1 MKVNSTYVLSGAL
14 VLAGIVALM
23 VRSHLSS
30 EPPAPPPMVVKA
42 PEKVAVLVAAKA
54 LHPGDF
60 IDSASLRWDE
70 TDKPVSRTF
79 NFIRGKD
86 SQSLLLGATLRETV
100 AEGTP
105 LTSNV
110 LVKPNEPGFVAA
122 VLHKGMRAISVPT
135 SAVASNAGLV
145 TAGDRVDIILSMKRD
160 DQPELPPSRTQPVM
174 MPLLASQ
181 TIVRDL
187 RVLALN
193 DRTDA
198 PIYPRTD
205 VSAEDGGELNTT
217 AKSRE
222 SAMGTRSRTATYQ
235 TVTLEV
241 TPQQAEMLAVAKE
254 LGVLHLSLRS
264 AATDE
269 TGDLVTAPSQVTT
282 VTQATDIYGVLS
294 AGSGG
299 HKVKTYRGEQKDVV
313 TFPSR

>member
-30 EPPAPPPMVVKA
+30 EPPAPPPVVAKA
-42 PEKVAVLVAAKA
+42 PEKTAVLVAAKD

-60 IDSASLRWDE
+60 LDSSSLRWQE
-70 TDKPVSRTF
+70 TDESVSRSF
-79 NFIRGKD
+79 NFVRGKD
-86 SQSLLLGATLRETV
+86 SQSLLFGSTLRETV
-100 AEGTP
+100 AEGAP
-105 LTSNV
+105 LNSNV

-122 VLHKGMRAISVPT
+122 VLRKGMRAISVPT
-135 SAVASNAGLV
+135 SAVANSAGLV
-145 TAGDRVDIILSMKRD
+145 AAGDRVDIILSMRRAE
-160 DQPELPPSRTQPVM
+160 QAELPPSRVQPLV

-193 DRTDA
+193 DKTDSS
-198 PIYPRTD
+198 IYPRTD
-205 VSAEDGGELNTT
+205 VAEDGVVLDSA

-222 SAMGTRSRTATYQ
+222 SATGSRSRSAMNQ

-241 TPQQAEMLAVAKE
+241 TPQQAEVLAVAKE
-254 LGVLHLSLRS
+254 LGILHLALRS
-264 AATDE
+264 ADLDDIVDPAT
-269 TGDLVTAPSQVTT
+269 GRPLVTT
-282 VTQATDIYGVLS
+282 VPQATDIYGALS
-294 AGSGG
+294 AGS

-313 TFPSR
+313 AFPAR

>member
-30 EPPAPPPMVVKA
+30 EPPAPPPVVAKA
-42 PEKVAVLVAAKA
+42 PEPIAILVAAKD

-60 IDSASLRWDE
+60 IDPASLRWQITE
-70 TDKPVSRTF
+70 EPVSRTF

-100 AEGTP
+100 AEGAS

-122 VLHKGMRAISVPT
+122 VLRKGMRAISVPT

-145 TAGDRVDIILSMKRD
+145 AAGDRVDIILSMKRGE
-160 DQPELPPSRTQPVM
+160 QSELPASRLQPLV

-193 DRTDA
+193 ERTDA

-205 VSAEDGGELNTT
+205 VAEDGSVLDTT

-222 SAMGTRSRTATYQ
+222 SATGSRSRSAMNQ

-241 TPQQAEMLAVAKE
+241 TPQQAEVLAVAKE
-254 LGVLHLSLRS
+254 LGMLHLALRS
-264 AATDE
+264 ATPDE
-269 TGDLVTAPSQVTT
+269 AADRLTGRPLVTT
-282 VTQATDIYGVLS
+282 VPQATDIYGALS
-294 AGSGG
+294 AGG
-299 HKVKTYRGEQKDVV
+299 HKVKTYRAEQKDVV

>member
-30 EPPAPPPMVVKA
+30 EPPAPPPVVAKA
-42 PEKVAVLVAAKA
+42 PEPIAVLVAAKD

-60 IDSASLRWDE
+60 IDPASLRWQITE
-70 TDKPVSRTF
+70 EPVSRTF

-86 SQSLLLGATLRETV
+86 SQTLLLGATLRETI
-100 AEGTP
+100 AEGAP

-122 VLHKGMRAISVPT
+122 VLRKGMRAISVPT

-145 TAGDRVDIILSMKRD
+145 AAGDRVDIILSMKRGE
-160 DQPELPPSRTQPVM
+160 QSELPASRLQPIV

-193 DRTDA
+193 ERTDA

-205 VSAEDGGELNTT
+205 VSAEDGSVLDAT

-222 SAMGTRSRTATYQ
+222 SATGNRSRSAMNQ

-241 TPQQAEMLAVAKE
+241 TPQQAEVLAVAKE
-254 LGVLHLSLRS
+254 LGMLHLALRS
-264 AATDE
+264 ATPDE
-269 TGDLVTAPSQVTT
+269 AADPLTGRPLVTT
-282 VTQATDIYGVLS
+282 VPQATDIYGALS
-294 AGSGG
+294 AGG
-299 HKVKTYRGEQKDVV
+299 HKVKTYRAEQKDVV

>member
-30 EPPAPPPMVVKA
+30 EPPAPPPVVAKA
-42 PEKVAVLVAAKA
+42 PEPIAVLVAAKD

-60 IDSASLRWDE
+60 IDPASLRWQITE
-70 TDKPVSRTF
+70 EPVSRTF

-86 SQSLLLGATLRETV
+86 SQTLLLGATLRETI
-100 AEGTP
+100 AEGAP

-122 VLHKGMRAISVPT
+122 VLRKGMRAISVPT

-145 TAGDRVDIILSMKRD
+145 AAGDRVDIILSMKRD
-160 DQPELPPSRTQPVM
+160 DQAELPPSRLQPLV

-193 DRTDA
+193 ERTDA

-205 VSAEDGGELNTT
+205 VSAEDGSVLDAT

-222 SAMGTRSRTATYQ
+222 SATGNRSRSAMNQ

-241 TPQQAEMLAVAKE
+241 TPQQAEVLAVAKE
-254 LGVLHLSLRS
+254 LGMLHLALRS
-264 AATDE
+264 ATPDE
-269 TGDLVTAPSQVTT
+269 AADPLTGRPLVTT
-282 VTQATDIYGVLS
+282 VPQATDIYGALS
-294 AGSGG
+294 AGG
-299 HKVKTYRGEQKDVV
+299 HKVKTYRAEQKDVV

>member
-30 EPPAPPPMVVKA
+30 EPPAPPPVVAKA
-42 PEKVAVLVAAKA
+42 PEPIAVLVAAKD

-60 IDSASLRWDE
+60 IDPASLRWQITE
-70 TDKPVSRTF
+70 EPVSRTF

-86 SQSLLLGATLRETV
+86 SQTLLLGATLRETI
-100 AEGTP
+100 AEGAP

-122 VLHKGMRAISVPT
+122 VLRKGMRAISVPT

-145 TAGDRVDIILSMKRD
+145 AAGDRVDIILSMKRGE
-160 DQPELPPSRTQPVM
+160 QSELPASRLQPLV

-193 DRTDA
+193 ERTDA

-205 VSAEDGGELNTT
+205 VSAEDGSVLDAT

-222 SAMGTRSRTATYQ
+222 SATGNRSRSAMNQ

-241 TPQQAEMLAVAKE
+241 TPQQAEVLAVAKE
-254 LGVLHLSLRS
+254 LGMLHLALRS
-264 AATDE
+264 ATPDE
-269 TGDLVTAPSQVTT
+269 AADPLTGRPLVTT
-282 VTQATDIYGVLS
+282 VPQATDIYGALS
-294 AGSGG
+294 AGG
-299 HKVKTYRGEQKDVV
+299 HKVKTYRAEQKDVV

>member
-30 EPPAPPPMVVKA
+30 EPPAPPPVVAKA
-42 PEKVAVLVAAKA
+42 PEPIAVLVAAKD

-60 IDSASLRWDE
+60 IDPASLRWQITE
-70 TDKPVSRTF
+70 EPVSRTF

-86 SQSLLLGATLRETV
+86 SQTLLLGATLRETI
-100 AEGTP
+100 AEGAP

-122 VLHKGMRAISVPT
+122 VLRKGMRAISVPT

-160 DQPELPPSRTQPVM
+160 DQAELPPSRLQPIV

-193 DRTDA
+193 ERTDA

-205 VSAEDGGELNTT
+205 VSAEDGSGLDAT

-222 SAMGTRSRTATYQ
+222 SATAGTRSRTATYQ

-241 TPQQAEMLAVAKE
+241 TPQQAEVLAVAKE
-254 LGVLHLSLRS
+254 LGMLHLALRS
-264 AATDE
+264 ATPDE
-269 TGDLVTAPSQVTT
+269 AADPLTGRPLVTT
-282 VTQATDIYGVLS
+282 VPQATDIYGAFS
-294 AGSGG
+294 SGG
-299 HKVKTYRGEQKDVV
+299 HKVKTYRAEQKDVV